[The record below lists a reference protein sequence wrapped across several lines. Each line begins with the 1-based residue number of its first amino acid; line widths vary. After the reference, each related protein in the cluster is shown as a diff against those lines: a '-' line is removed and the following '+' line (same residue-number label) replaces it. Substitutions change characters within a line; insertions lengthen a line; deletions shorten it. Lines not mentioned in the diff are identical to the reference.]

1 VNVVVNV
8 CPFVC
13 PRKKSKTFNSFASV
27 GFRVCFIPYNVLL
40 LSLKLH
46 QNGFDGGASI
56 MTRWVNLQRSPD
68 PLAGFKGKGE
78 RRRGDEKTRRESE
91 EKEEEKRLRGGDES
105 LNRLRNP
112 ALASSSH
119 ASTACGA
126 VCQR

>member
-1 VNVVVNV
+1 
-8 CPFVC
+8 
-13 PRKKSKTFNSFASV
+13 
-27 GFRVCFIPYNVLL
+27 
-40 LSLKLH
+40 
-46 QNGFDGGASI
+46 